1 MLLLF
6 PDRSLLIA
14 FCCYFA
20 KFSSRFRRLTHCVC
34 QTASSERHHIK
45 WLLRAAD
52 LNTLLVCHFVLDIF
66 QAQSPIIFERRW
78 KLDALDSEENRK
90 SKYIINTPLYLHDY
104 ELLQSIVN
112 AQNRSWLR
120 ISRGRI
126 FFLFTHPLTWFD
138 FFRLSQTLRY
148 ELNIMM
154 MVWLKAHKACL

>member
-20 KFSSRFRRLTHCVC
+20 KFSSRFRWLTHCVR

-45 WLLRAAD
+45 RLLRAAD

-66 QAQSPIIFERRW
+66 QAQSPIIFQRRW
-78 KLDALDSEENRK
+78 KLDAFDGEENRK

-112 AQNRSWLR
+112 VQNRSWLR

-126 FFLFTHPLTWFD
+126 FFPFHSSIDLIWFFSVVSNASIWTEYND
-138 FFRLSQTLRY
+138 DGVV
-148 ELNIMM
+148 EGI
-154 MVWLKAHKACL
+154 